1 MWDFSSAV
9 TSVPQ
14 DGAKRRNSLK
24 QLFRGN
30 TTALDRS
37 NWACKTGENH
47 AIDDDSRIFLG
58 IHHAESEEIFVA
70 AAAEEKRLMRK
81 SSLSPSALLEL
92 QAIPYKTVA
101 EQLGSSQ
108 DDRYR
113 SIRKTDGE
121 QKKGKHTLL
130 QPSKHSDGWFGS
142 FTSSGRSG
150 SGSGGSDHG
159 SIEVNG
165 DDDDQYYTPASLDND
180 MKEDEVS
187 CCYDY
192 PLRITTT

>member
-14 DGAKRRNSLK
+14 DGAKRRNCLK

-47 AIDDDSRIFLG
+47 AIDDDSRNFLG

-101 EQLGSSQ
+101 EQLGSTQ
-108 DDRYR
+108 DDRNR
-113 SIRKTDGE
+113 SIRKTNDE

-130 QPSKHSDGWFGS
+130 QQSDGWFGS
-142 FTSSGRSG
+142 FTSSSRSSG
-150 SGSGGSDHG
+150 SGSGGSDHD
-159 SIEVNG
+159 SIEVN
-165 DDDDQYYTPASLDND
+165 DDDDQYYASASLDND
-180 MKEDEVS
+180 MKEDEV
-187 CCYDY
+187 
-192 PLRITTT
+192 R